1 MRYLEIEVPA
11 ESSPKVIRCE
21 YADLDGEG
29 TCNYTNERCR
39 FKDVRNCK
47 NFVEDEI

>member
-1 MRYLEIEVPA
+1 MKTEIEV
-11 ESSPKVIRCE
+11 RCE

-47 NFVEDEI
+47 NFVEDNGKYTK